1 MVEKIELHTLPVGS
15 LMRANCYLASDPK
28 TNECIIVDAGDDADY
43 IERIIQDYQLTPK
56 AIVAT
61 HGHFDHIMAATEL
74 KLAYNIPFMVHK
86 NDEFL
91 VKRMSHNA
99 KYFLNFD
106 PGPSP
111 QIDKYLSKEIKI
123 GKEKL
128 KVIETPGHTPGSICL
143 YHKETGI
150 VLTGDTVFAGGGVGR
165 TDFSY
170 SDPNLLRES
179 IKKIFKL
186 PGNTI
191 IYPGH
196 EESSTIEIE
205 RQNISF

>member
-15 LMRANCYLASDPK
+15 MRANCYLASDPK

-43 IERIIQDYQLTPK
+43 IERIIQDHQLTPT
-56 AIVAT
+56 AVIAT

-74 KLAYNIPFMVHK
+74 KLAYNIPFIIHE

-91 VKRMSHNA
+91 VKKMSGNA
-99 KYFLNFD
+99 EYFLGFN
-106 PGPSP
+106 PGPPP
-111 QIDKYLSKEIKI
+111 QIDEYLKKEVKV
-123 GKEKL
+123 GNKLL

-150 VLTGDTVFAGGGVGR
+150 LLTGDTVFAGGGVGR

-196 EESSTIEIE
+196 EENSTIEIE
-205 RQNISF
+205 RQNNLFS